1 MNVVDVNEN
10 SMLRHVGNHLLWRVV
25 QIIITTH
32 IFPPPENLNNRN
44 SFSRFGYEASEQRDR
59 HEPL

>member
-10 SMLRHVGNHLLWRVV
+10 LMLRHVGNHLLWRVV

-32 IFPPPENLNNRN
+32 IFLSVNLNNRN
-44 SFSRFGYEASEQRDR
+44 SFSRFGYEASEQTDG
-59 HEPL
+59 HELL